1 MKHPTKRDT
10 KLVHAGSHPEKN
22 HGIVNPPVYHASTV
36 SYPSLKEFEEKR
48 KDPIN
53 NFLYGRHGTPTARD
67 FEEAVAAL
75 EGGDR
80 TVAVGAGLAAISV
93 AMLAFVGT
101 GDHVLVCDSAY
112 GPTRRL
118 CEEFLKRFGVETTYY
133 DPMIGSGI
141 AELVRPNTK
150 TIYVESPGSHTFEIQ
165 DIPAI
170 ADTVHRH
177 GVKVV
182 MDNTW
187 SAGYYFQP
195 FDHGVDV
202 SVQAATKYYVAHS
215 DAMLGSITFKEAD
228 TDTIIDA
235 ARVLGNNAAPDDAY
249 LGLRGMRTLSARM
262 ARHQETGLKL
272 ADWFKGLPE
281 VDRVLHPALPDCPG
295 HEIWKRDFTGSS
307 GLFSVVFKN
316 CSPAGMAALVDGLE
330 LFALGGS
337 WGGYESLVL
346 PTNAIRT
353 ATEWQ
358 DNGRCIRFHA
368 GLEDPDDLMEDLAAG
383 VKRLTAAG

>member
-36 SYPSLKEFEEKR
+36 SFPTIKDFEESR
-48 KDPIN
+48 TDVIN
-53 NFLYGRHGTPTARD
+53 NFVYGRHGTPTAKA
-67 FEEAVAAL
+67 FEEAAAAL

-80 TVAVGAGLAAISV
+80 TVAVGSGLAAISV
-93 AMLAFVGT
+93 AMLAFVGA

-118 CEEFLKRFGVETTYY
+118 CNEFLQRFGVETTYY
-133 DPMIGSGI
+133 DPMIGAGI

-170 ADTVHRH
+170 ADAVHRF

-187 SAGYYFQP
+187 SAGYYFKP

-202 SVQAATKYYVAHS
+202 SVQAATKYYVGHS
-215 DAMLGSITFKEAD
+215 DAMLGTVTFKNED
-228 TDTIIDA
+228 TNAIIDS
-235 ARVLGNNAAPDDAY
+235 ARILGHNAAPDDSY
-249 LGLRGMRTLSARM
+249 LGLRGMRTLSARL
-262 ARHQETGLKL
+262 ARHQKTGLKL
-272 ADWFKGLPE
+272 AEWFKTLPE

-295 HEIWKRDFTGSS
+295 HEIWKRDFTGAS

-316 CSPAGMAALVDGLE
+316 CNKEGMAALVDGLE

-346 PTNAIRT
+346 PTNATR
-353 ATEWQ
+353 AVTEWN

-368 GLEDPDDLMEDLAAG
+368 GLEDPEDLIEDLAAG
-383 VKRLTAAG
+383 VKRLMAAG